1 LSWKLGLKA
10 NALYRDGCK
19 LSQPL
24 SNKSDSKK
32 EETEEAKDVV
42 DEVLDGKG
50 ELTLEEITPEQVLD
64 AARRI
69 IDESNDTKFKLQ
81 LSNIVERKKL
91 PNKRGGFTQKAKVG
105 GQTLFIRTGEYGDG
119 RLGEIFVDMHKE
131 GATFRSLMNCFSI
144 AVSIGLQYGVPLRE
158 FVDKFTFTKF
168 EPSGMVQ
175 GHDNIKNA
183 TSIVD
188 FMFRLLG
195 FEYLG
200 MDHLVQVP
208 PTEPHNK
215 IDHAAQS
222 AAVKAAPKVQAVTEK
237 QTVTATV
244 KKETT
249 EAQLSVTDEF
259 MKTQQSDAPACNVCG
274 HLTIRSGTCYK
285 CLNCGNS
292 LGCS

>member
-1 LSWKLGLKA
+1 LSWELGLKA

-24 SNKSDSKK
+24 STKSDSKK
-32 EETEEAKDVV
+32 EEKIEDKIG
-42 DEVLDGKG
+42 EVLAERA
-50 ELTLEEITPEQVLD
+50 ELSLDEITPDMVLD

-69 IDESNDTKFKLQ
+69 IDESNDTIFQMQ
-81 LSNIVERKKL
+81 LSTIVERKKL
-91 PNKRGGFTQKAKVG
+91 PSKRGGFTQKAKVG
-105 GQTLFIRTGEYGDG
+105 GQTLFIRTGEYSDG

-168 EPSGMVQ
+168 EPAGYVE

-183 TSIVD
+183 TSIID
-188 FMFRLLG
+188 FIFRLLG
-195 FEYLG
+195 FEYLNRN
-200 MDHLVQVP
+200 DLVQIP
-208 PTEPHNK
+208 PVTETRDNNIQNTNIIKTPT
-215 IDHAAQS
+215 I
-222 AAVKAAPKVQAVTEK
+222 AVTK
-237 QTVTATV
+237 TQTVISSVSMEARAATS
-244 KKETT
+244 TS
-249 EAQLSVTDEF
+249 ASDMHLQS
-259 MKTQQSDAPACNVCG
+259 MQSDAPACNECG
-274 HLTIRSGTCYK
+274 HLTVRSGTCYK